1 MSNIR
6 IFNYNSV
13 EVRTIQKD
21 GEPWFVLRDVCNVLG
36 LGTPARVAERLDTD
50 EVSQTHIT
58 DSMGRQ
64 QETTIINESGLYNV
78 ILRSDKPEAKPFRK
92 WVTSEVI
99 PAIRRH
105 GSYSRKPLTPAE
117 QLLAQANVLVEQER
131 RLSAL
136 EETAEKTSR
145 AIEMIAAPAAS
156 TRDTWQEET
165 GKAIR
170 QMCAEYALNY
180 HSTTGDLYK
189 ELEGRAGIDLDARKR
204 NLQKR
209 LRANGATATEC
220 KAVSKL
226 SVIAR
231 NPQLREIFTGIV
243 QRKAAGLLTNRMTP
257 A

>member
-1 MSNIR
+1 MNDLQ
-6 IFNYNSV
+6 IFTYQQNA
-13 EVRTIQKD
+13 VRTVERD
-21 GEPWFVLRDVCNVLG
+21 GEPWFVLKDVCDVLN
-36 LGTPARVAERLDTD
+36 LTTPARVAERLDKD
-50 EVSQTHIT
+50 EVSQTHLT
-58 DSMGRQ
+58 DSIGRQ
-64 QETTIINESGLYNV
+64 QDTTIINESGLYNV

-99 PAIRRH
+99 PAIRKH
-105 GSYSRKPLTPAE
+105 GSYSQKPLTPAE

>member
-1 MSNIR
+1 MNDLQ
-6 IFNYNSV
+6 IFTNPDFG
-13 EVRTIQKD
+13 EVRTIEENGAVMFCGSDVAKAL
-21 GEPWFVLRDVCNVLG
+21 GYSNPRDAISRHCRGVVKRD
-36 LGTPARVAERLDTD
+36 TPTESGMQEMSFIPESDLYRLVFGSKLPTAERFTD
-50 EVSQTHIT
+50 
-58 DSMGRQ
+58 
-64 QETTIINESGLYNV
+64 
-78 ILRSDKPEAKPFRK
+78 
-92 WVTSEVI
+92 WVTEEI
-99 PAIRRH
+99 LPAIRKH

-243 QRKAAGLLTNRMTP
+243 QRKAAGLLTNRLTP

>member
-1 MSNIR
+1 MNELQ
-6 IFNYNSV
+6 IFNNPDFG
-13 EVRTIQKD
+13 EVRTIEENGAVMFCGSDVAKAL
-21 GEPWFVLRDVCNVLG
+21 GYSNPRDAISRHCRGVVKRD
-36 LGTPARVAERLDTD
+36 TPTESGMQEMSFIPESDLYRLVFGSKLPTAERFTD
-50 EVSQTHIT
+50 
-58 DSMGRQ
+58 
-64 QETTIINESGLYNV
+64 
-78 ILRSDKPEAKPFRK
+78 
-92 WVTSEVI
+92 WVTEEI
-99 PAIRRH
+99 LPAIRKH

>member
-1 MSNIR
+1 MNDLQ
-6 IFNYNSV
+6 IFTNPDFG
-13 EVRTIQKD
+13 EVRTIEENGAVMFCGSDVAKAR
-21 GEPWFVLRDVCNVLG
+21 GYSNPRDAISRHCRGVVKRD
-36 LGTPARVAERLDTD
+36 TPTESGMQEMSFIPESDLYRLVFGSKLPTAERFTD
-50 EVSQTHIT
+50 
-58 DSMGRQ
+58 
-64 QETTIINESGLYNV
+64 
-78 ILRSDKPEAKPFRK
+78 
-92 WVTSEVI
+92 WVTEEI
-99 PAIRRH
+99 LPAIRRH

>member
-1 MSNIR
+1 MNDLQ
-6 IFNYNSV
+6 IFTYQQNA
-13 EVRTIQKD
+13 VRTVERD
-21 GEPWFVLRDVCNVLG
+21 GEPWFVLKDVCDVLGISKYRDVS
-36 LGTPARVAERLDTD
+36 ERLDAD
-50 EVSQTHIT
+50 EREPVKVDTPGGPQMMTAV
-58 DSMGRQ
+58 
-64 QETTIINESGLYNV
+64 NESGLYNV

-105 GSYSRKPLTPAE
+105 GSYSQKPLTPAE

-131 RLSAL
+131 RQTSQ

>member
-1 MSNIR
+1 MNDLQ
-6 IFNYNSV
+6 IFTNPDFG
-13 EVRTIQKD
+13 EVRTIEENGAVMFCGSDVAKAL
-21 GEPWFVLRDVCNVLG
+21 GYSNPRDAISRHCRGVVKRD
-36 LGTPARVAERLDTD
+36 TPTESGMQEMSFIPESDLYRLVFGSKLPMAERFTD
-50 EVSQTHIT
+50 
-58 DSMGRQ
+58 
-64 QETTIINESGLYNV
+64 
-78 ILRSDKPEAKPFRK
+78 
-92 WVTSEVI
+92 WVTEEI
-99 PAIRRH
+99 LPAIRRH

>member
-1 MSNIR
+1 MNDLQ
-6 IFNYNSV
+6 IFTYQQST
-13 EVRTIQKD
+13 VRTVERD
-21 GEPWFVLRDVCNVLG
+21 GEPWFVLKDVCDVLN
-36 LGTPARVAERLDTD
+36 LTTPARVAERLDKD
-50 EVSQTHIT
+50 EVSQTPLT
-58 DSMGRQ
+58 DSLGRQ

-99 PAIRRH
+99 PAIRKH

-243 QRKAAGLLTNRMTP
+243 QRKAAGLLTNRLTP

>member
-1 MSNIR
+1 MNDLQ
-6 IFNYNSV
+6 IFTNPDFG
-13 EVRTIQKD
+13 EVRTIEENGAVMFCGSDVAKAL
-21 GEPWFVLRDVCNVLG
+21 GYSNPRDAISRHCRGVVKRDTPTES
-36 LGTPARVAERLDTD
+36 GTQEMSFIPESDLYRLVFGSKLPTAERFTD
-50 EVSQTHIT
+50 
-58 DSMGRQ
+58 
-64 QETTIINESGLYNV
+64 
-78 ILRSDKPEAKPFRK
+78 
-92 WVTSEVI
+92 WVTEEI
-99 PAIRRH
+99 LPAIRRH
-105 GSYSRKPLTPAE
+105 GSYSQKPLTPAE

>member
-1 MSNIR
+1 MNDLQ
-6 IFNYNSV
+6 IFTNPDFG
-13 EVRTIQKD
+13 EVRTIEENGAVMFCGSDVAKAL
-21 GEPWFVLRDVCNVLG
+21 GYSNPRDAISRHCRGVVKRD
-36 LGTPARVAERLDTD
+36 TPTESGMQEMSFIPESDLYRLVFGSKLPTAERFTD
-50 EVSQTHIT
+50 
-58 DSMGRQ
+58 
-64 QETTIINESGLYNV
+64 
-78 ILRSDKPEAKPFRK
+78 
-92 WVTSEVI
+92 WVTEEI
-99 PAIRRH
+99 LPAIRRH
-105 GSYSRKPLTPAE
+105 GSYSQKPLTPAE

>member
-1 MSNIR
+1 MNDLQ
-6 IFNYNSV
+6 IFTYQQNA
-13 EVRTIQKD
+13 VRTVERD
-21 GEPWFVLRDVCNVLG
+21 GEPWFVLKDVCDVLN
-36 LGTPARVAERLDTD
+36 LTTPARVAERLDKD
-50 EVSQTHIT
+50 EVSQTHLT
-58 DSMGRQ
+58 DSLGRQ
-64 QETTIINESGLYNV
+64 QETTIINESGLHSV

>member
-1 MSNIR
+1 MNDLQ
-6 IFNYNSV
+6 IFTNPDFG
-13 EVRTIQKD
+13 EVRTIEENGAVMFCGSDVAKAL
-21 GEPWFVLRDVCNVLG
+21 GYSNPRDAISRHCRGVVKRD
-36 LGTPARVAERLDTD
+36 TPTESGMQEMSFIPESDLYRLVFGSKLPTAERFTD
-50 EVSQTHIT
+50 
-58 DSMGRQ
+58 
-64 QETTIINESGLYNV
+64 
-78 ILRSDKPEAKPFRK
+78 
-92 WVTSEVI
+92 WVTEEI
-99 PAIRRH
+99 LPAIRKH
-105 GSYSRKPLTPAE
+105 GSYSQKPLTPAE

-180 HSTTGDLYK
+180 HTTTGDLYK

>member
-1 MSNIR
+1 MNDLQ
-6 IFNYNSV
+6 IFTNPDFG
-13 EVRTIQKD
+13 EVRTIEENGAVMFCGSDVAKAL
-21 GEPWFVLRDVCNVLG
+21 GYSNPRDAISRHCRGVVKRD
-36 LGTPARVAERLDTD
+36 TPTESGMQEMSFIPESDLYRLVFGSKLPTAERFTD
-50 EVSQTHIT
+50 
-58 DSMGRQ
+58 
-64 QETTIINESGLYNV
+64 
-78 ILRSDKPEAKPFRK
+78 
-92 WVTSEVI
+92 WVTEEI
-99 PAIRRH
+99 LPAIRRH
-105 GSYSRKPLTPAE
+105 GSYSQKPLTPAE

-180 HSTTGDLYK
+180 HSTTGGLYK

>member
-1 MSNIR
+1 MNDLQ
-6 IFNYNSV
+6 IFTNPDFG
-13 EVRTIQKD
+13 EVRTIEENGAVMFCGSDVAKAL
-21 GEPWFVLRDVCNVLG
+21 GYSNPRDAISRHCRGVVKRD
-36 LGTPARVAERLDTD
+36 TPTESGMQEMSFIPESDLYRLVFGSKLPTAERFTD
-50 EVSQTHIT
+50 
-58 DSMGRQ
+58 
-64 QETTIINESGLYNV
+64 
-78 ILRSDKPEAKPFRK
+78 
-92 WVTSEVI
+92 WVTEEI
-99 PAIRRH
+99 LPAIRKH

-209 LRANGATATEC
+209 MRANGATATEC

-243 QRKAAGLLTNRMTP
+243 QRKAAGLLTNRLTS